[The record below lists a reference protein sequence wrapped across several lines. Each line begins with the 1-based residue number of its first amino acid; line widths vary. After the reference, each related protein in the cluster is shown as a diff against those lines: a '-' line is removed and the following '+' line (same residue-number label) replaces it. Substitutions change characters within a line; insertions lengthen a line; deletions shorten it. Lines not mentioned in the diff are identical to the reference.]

1 MPAQASIL
9 VVDDEPLIA
18 MMIADWLGELG
29 CRVVGPVGT
38 VAGALDLIGKGGLDG
53 VLLDVTL
60 GSGNSFDIADRAQ
73 VDGIPVGFITGHSM
87 ADLPPQLKGAL
98 VLSKPF
104 QFDDFKNLLDKL
116 LGGAQPATPQ
126 P

>member
-1 MPAQASIL
+1 MADQASIL

-18 MMIADWLGELG
+18 MLIADWLGELG

-38 VAGALDLIGKGGLDG
+38 AADALALIEKGGLNG

-60 GSGNSFDIADRAQ
+60 GTGNSFDLAERAQ
-73 VDGIPVGFITGHSM
+73 VDSVPVGFITGHSK
-87 ADLPPQLKGAL
+87 ADLPPRLKGAL

-104 QFDDFKNLLDKL
+104 LFDDLKSLLDKL
-116 LGGAQPATPQ
+116 LGGAQPTPTS
-126 P
+126 

>member
-1 MPAQASIL
+1 
-9 VVDDEPLIA
+9 

-38 VAGALDLIGKGGLDG
+38 VAEAVALIGEGGLDG

-73 VDGIPVGFITGHSM
+73 AEGLPVGFITGRSR
-87 ADLPPQLKGAL
+87 ADLPARLVDAL
-98 VLSKPF
+98 LLSKPF
-104 QFDDFKNLLDKL
+104 QFEDFKTVLDKL
-116 LGGAQPATPQ
+116 LSSPPSATPA

>member
-1 MPAQASIL
+1 MAAQASIL

-38 VAGALDLIGKGGLDG
+38 VADALALIGEGGLDG

-60 GSGNSFDIADRAQ
+60 RGEDSFAIADRA
-73 VDGIPVGFITGHSM
+73 VAAGLPVAFVTGR
-87 ADLPPQLKGAL
+87 AAAELPERARGAPL
-98 VLSKPF
+98 LLKPF
-104 QFDDFKNLLDKL
+104 QFEDFKTVLDKL
-116 LGGAQPATPQ
+116 LRSGPSGTPAP
-126 P
+126 

>member
-1 MPAQASIL
+1 MLNIL

-38 VAGALDLIGKGGLDG
+38 VADALALIGEGGLDG

-60 GSGNSFDIADRAQ
+60 RGEESFAIADRAQ
-73 VDGIPVGFITGHSM
+73 AEGLPVGFITGRSR
-87 ADLPPQLKGAL
+87 ADLPARL
-98 VLSKPF
+98 VDAVLLSKPF
-104 QFDDFKNLLDKL
+104 QFEDLKTVLDKL
-116 LGGAQPATPQ
+116 LSSGSPATPAR
-126 P
+126 